1 MKIVLQT
8 PAIDALHSL
17 LITQTLRPDRVPA
30 AAGAYVQS
38 VLGEEFMSDAE
49 QEMDFA
55 EIVERE
61 IKVSTFA

>member
-1 MKIVLQT
+1 MKIVLPT
-8 PAIDALHSL
+8 IDALHSL
-17 LITQTLRPDRVPA
+17 ITQTLRSDRVSA

-49 QEMDFA
+49 QEMDFG

-61 IKVSTFA
+61 IKASTFT

>member
-1 MKIVLQT
+1 MKIVLPT
-8 PAIDALHSL
+8 IDALHSL
-17 LITQTLRPDRVPA
+17 LITQTLRPDQVPA
-30 AAGAYVQS
+30 AAGAHVQS

-61 IKVSTFA
+61 IKVSTA